1 MKNIK
6 SHFWYSKNQRNGILF
21 LVILIVTLQVVYHFV
36 DFSDREPI
44 NMNTSEILAFQNQ
57 IDSLKEIELEK
68 RKPKTF
74 PFNPNYITDY
84 KGYKLG
90 MATDQ
95 IDRLL
100 AYRKKG
106 LFVNSAKEFQ
116 NLTKVSDSLL
126 KIISPYFKFPEWV
139 TKKESLYKANSNSS
153 NRKEVTKTKV
163 STNDLNLATQND
175 FKTIYGVG
183 EKISERII
191 NYRTKL
197 KGFSFP
203 DQIYEVWGLNKKV
216 GDSVLKTFAIQ
227 TKPKIQKININ
238 TASFKEV
245 LSVPYIDYDLC
256 KKIFE
261 FRDEVAELQLIS
273 ELKNIK
279 GFPLEKYDRI
289 VLYLLAK

>member
-6 SHFWYSKNQRNGILF
+6 SRFWYSKNQRNGILF
-21 LVILIVTLQVVYHFV
+21 LLILIISLQLVYHFV
-36 DFSDREPI
+36 DFSDRVPI
-44 NMNTSEILAFQNQ
+44 NINKPEVFAFQNQ
-57 IDSLKEIELEK
+57 IDSLKEKVLEK
-68 RKPKTF
+68 RSPKIF

-90 MATDQ
+90 MSPDQ

-100 AYRKKG
+100 ANRKKG
-106 LFVNSAKEFQ
+106 LFVNSVKEFQ
-116 NLTKVSDSLL
+116 LITKVSDSLL
-126 KIISPYFKFPEWV
+126 NIISPYFKFPEWI
-139 TKKESLYKANSNSS
+139 TKKETLSKVNKSK
-153 NRKEVTKTKV
+153 RKEVTKTKV
-163 STNDLNLATQND
+163 STTDLNLATQND

-191 NYRTKL
+191 KYRTKL

-203 DQIYEVWGLNKKV
+203 DQIYEVWGLNKEV
-216 GDSVLKTFAIQ
+216 GGAVLKIFTIK

-238 TASFKEV
+238 TATFKEV
-245 LSVPYIDYDLC
+245 LSIPYIDYNLC

-273 ELKNIK
+273 ELKNIE

-289 VLYLLAK
+289 VLYLLAE